1 MKRVFA
7 LLLLAALIMTG
18 CGPKEVAT
26 EQPADGAVYTQSEPV
41 SATVFAMDTV
51 MDLTIYG
58 EEALLEQAEQYI
70 LQLEGSLSVT
80 DENSEIYQLNQRGTI
95 DLSEDA
101 AQLLEQGLALCQ
113 MTNGVLDLS
122 IYPVLRSWG
131 FTTGDYRV
139 PEENEIA
146 ALQEYVNYKNISID
160 RESGTVTLA
169 EGMQIDLGSVA
180 KGYTGDRLARLFE
193 EGGVTSGL
201 LNLGGNVQTIGA
213 KPDGSPWRVAIQD
226 PETAENL
233 AVLEVVDQAVITS
246 GGYER
251 FFEENGQTYWHIIDP
266 ATGYP
271 ARSGVISATIIG
283 DSGLIC
289 DGLSTALFVM
299 GVEAASEFWREHG
312 GFEAVLVTDDDR
324 ICITEGLEDKL
335 TLLESAAARYIVEVI
350 R

>member
-1 MKRVFA
+1 MKRAFA
-7 LLLLAALIMTG
+7 SLLLAALMMTG
-18 CGPKEVAT
+18 CGTDIAQQSAET
-26 EQPADGAVYTQSEPV
+26 ADADQTEPV

-58 EEALLEQAEQYI
+58 DAELLSQAEQRI
-70 LQLEGSLSVT
+70 MQLEGSLSVT
-80 DENSEIYQLNQRGTI
+80 DENSEIYQLNQTGTM
-95 DLSEDA
+95 DLSEDS
-101 AQLLEQGLALCQ
+101 AQLLEQGLALCR
-113 MTNGVLDLS
+113 MTNGALDLS
-122 IYPVLRSWG
+122 IYPVLRTWG
-131 FTTGDYRV
+131 FTTGEYQV
-139 PEENEIA
+139 PTENEIA
-146 ALQEYVNYKNISID
+146 ALLEHVDYENISFD
-160 RESGTVTLA
+160 SASGTVTLE
-169 EGMQIDLGSVA
+169 EGMQIDLGSIA
-180 KGYTGDRLARLFE
+180 KGYTGDCLAQLLE

-233 AVLEVVDQAVITS
+233 AVLEVVDKAVITS

-266 ATGYP
+266 ATGHP

-283 DSGLIC
+283 DRGLLC

-299 GVEAASEFWREHG
+299 GVDAAAELWRERG
-312 GFEAVLVTDDDR
+312 GFEAVLVTDDGR
-324 ICITEGLEDKL
+324 IYITEGLEENL
-335 TLLESAAARYIVEVI
+335 TLLESAAARYTLEVI